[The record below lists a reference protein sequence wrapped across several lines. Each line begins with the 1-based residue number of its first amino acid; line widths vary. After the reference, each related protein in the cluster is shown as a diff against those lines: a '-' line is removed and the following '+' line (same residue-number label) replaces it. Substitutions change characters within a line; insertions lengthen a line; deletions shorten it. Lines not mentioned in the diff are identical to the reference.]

1 MWGGGYQSEVT
12 EISLAQL
19 GGVGRRLSV
28 RGNRDISGPARRCGE
43 EATSQSSVPVR
54 TEPVSNGLRFDS
66 VRCLVRTYFEPF
78 EHLIALYENKV

>member
-19 GGVGRRLSV
+19 GGVGRRLPA

-43 EATSQSSVPVR
+43 EATSQSSVPV
-54 TEPVSNGLRFDS
+54 SNGLRFDS
-66 VRCLVRTYFEPF
+66 VRCSVRTYFEPF

>member
-12 EISLAQL
+12 EISLVQLGGVGRRLSVRGNRDISGQL

-43 EATSQSSVPVR
+43 EVTSQR
-54 TEPVSNGLRFDS
+54 
-66 VRCLVRTYFEPF
+66 
-78 EHLIALYENKV
+78 